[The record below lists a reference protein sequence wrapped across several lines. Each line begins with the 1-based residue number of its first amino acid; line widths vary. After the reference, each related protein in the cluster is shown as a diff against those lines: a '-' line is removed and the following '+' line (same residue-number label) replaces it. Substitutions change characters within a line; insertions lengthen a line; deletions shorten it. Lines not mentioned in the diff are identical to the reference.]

1 MKIVLISTYELGRQ
15 PFGLVSPAAWLR
27 RRGHEV
33 TCLDLTRQ
41 ELDALAVGSAELIA
55 IYLPMHTATR
65 LACKLIPSLRVQNPG
80 AHICCYGLYAP
91 MNAEYLRSLG
101 VGTILGGEFEGGL
114 VRLAERLSCAEKND
128 KIFPQGLKHLEA
140 GRSMSEPFEAQDKLK
155 LRPPS
160 ATEKKPQGSED
171 SALRYRGGDALKRAP
186 TTFVAT
192 QSEPMVSME
201 RLTPEKQ
208 GAEKPRGSE
217 DSALRYRGGDAL
229 KRTPTTFVGTQ
240 VEPIVSLER
249 LEFEVPDRTGLA
261 PIAQYAHLVVPG
273 GGYRVVGSTEASR
286 GCKHLCRHC
295 PIVPVYNGVFR
306 IVAQDV
312 VLADVRQQ
320 VAAGAQ
326 HISFGDPDFF
336 NGIRHAMELV
346 EAFHAEFPGIT
357 YDVTIKIEHLRKQEK
372 HLARLRDTGCLFV
385 ISAVESVNEEILER
399 LDKGHTRED
408 FLYVARKFRELGMT
422 LHPTFVPFTPW
433 TTMEGYLELLRV
445 LAAAE
450 LIGNVAPI
458 QLGIRLLI
466 PKGSRLLE
474 LEEVRR
480 GVGAFDAE
488 SLVYPW
494 RNTDARVDA
503 LSDTVQ
509 SIAAEADRK
518 KESRVAAFARIWESA
533 HAAAGVVAPELRVTE
548 GCGVPFLSEPWYCC
562 AEPTRDQLVAIG
574 GAAVARA
581 PEKVVAA
588 DGFV

>member
-1 MKIVLISTYELGRQ
+1 MTMKIVLISTYELGRQ

-27 RRGHEV
+27 KRGHAV
-33 TCLDLTRQ
+33 TCFDLTRQ
-41 ELDALAVGSAELIA
+41 ELDARAVGSAELVA

-65 LACKLIPSLRVQNPG
+65 LACKLIPSLREQNGG

-91 MNAEYLRSLG
+91 MNAKYLQSLG
-101 VGTILGGEFEGGL
+101 VETILGGEFEGGL
-114 VRLAERLSCAEKND
+114 VRLAEQLAATRSRH
-128 KIFPQGLKHLEA
+128 GEA
-140 GRSMSEPFEAQDKLK
+140 ARVEDGKKAPGPE
-155 LRPPS
+155 
-160 ATEKKPQGSED
+160 KPQGYED
-171 SALRYRGGDALKRAP
+171 SALRYRDRDALKRIP
-186 TTFVAT
+186 TTLVASQT
-192 QSEPMVSME
+192 EPM
-201 RLTPEKQ
+201 
-208 GAEKPRGSE
+208 
-217 DSALRYRGGDAL
+217 
-229 KRTPTTFVGTQ
+229 
-240 VEPIVSLER
+240 ISLER
-249 LEFEVPDRTGLA
+249 LKFEVPDRTGLA
-261 PIAQYAHLVVPG
+261 PIAKYAHLIVPG
-273 GGYRVVGSTEASR
+273 DGYRLVGSTESSR

-306 IVAQDV
+306 IVEREV

-346 EAFHAEFPGIT
+346 
-357 YDVTIKIEHLRKQEK
+357 
-372 HLARLRDTGCLFV
+372 
-385 ISAVESVNEEILER
+385 NEEILER

-408 FLYVARKFRELGMT
+408 FLYVARKFRDLGMT

-474 LEEVRR
+474 LKEVRR

-494 RNTDARVDA
+494 WNTDARLDA

>member
-27 RRGHEV
+27 KRGHAV
-33 TCLDLTRQ
+33 TCFDLTRQ
-41 ELDALAVGSAELIA
+41 ELDARAVGSAELVA

-65 LACKLIPSLRVQNPG
+65 LACKLIPSLREQNGG

-91 MNAEYLRSLG
+91 MNAEYLESLG

-114 VRLAERLSCAEKND
+114 VRLAEQLAATRSRH
-128 KIFPQGLKHLEA
+128 GEA
-140 GRSMSEPFEAQDKLK
+140 ARVENGKKAPGPE
-155 LRPPS
+155 
-160 ATEKKPQGSED
+160 KPQGYED
-171 SALRYRGGDALKRAP
+171 SALRYRDRDALKRIP
-186 TTFVAT
+186 TTRVASQT
-192 QSEPMVSME
+192 EPM
-201 RLTPEKQ
+201 
-208 GAEKPRGSE
+208 
-217 DSALRYRGGDAL
+217 
-229 KRTPTTFVGTQ
+229 
-240 VEPIVSLER
+240 ISLER
-249 LEFEVPDRTGLA
+249 LKLEVPDRTGLA
-261 PIAQYAHLVVPG
+261 PIAKYAHLIVPG
-273 GGYRVVGSTEASR
+273 DGYRLMGSTESSR

-306 IVAQDV
+306 IVEREV
-312 VLADVRQQ
+312 VLADLRQQ
-320 VAAGAQ
+320 EQ
-326 HISFGDPDFF
+326 
-336 NGIRHAMELV
+336 
-346 EAFHAEFPGIT
+346 
-357 YDVTIKIEHLRKQEK
+357 

>member
-27 RRGHEV
+27 NRGHAV
-33 TCLDLTRQ
+33 ACFDLTRQ
-41 ELDALAVGSAELIA
+41 ELDSGAVRSAELMA

-65 LACKLIPSLRVQNPG
+65 LACKLIPSLREQNAG

-114 VRLAERLSCAEKND
+114 VQLAEGLEVKGKGG
-128 KIFPQGLKHLEA
+128 KIFPQGLKPSET
-140 GRSMSEPFEAQDKLK
+140 GRSMSELK

-171 SALRYRGGDALKRAP
+171 SALRYMGGDAPFEAQGKLKRAP
-186 TTFVAT
+186 TTFVDQA
-192 QSEPMVSME
+192 EPV
-201 RLTPEKQ
+201 
-208 GAEKPRGSE
+208 
-217 DSALRYRGGDAL
+217 
-229 KRTPTTFVGTQ
+229 
-240 VEPIVSLER
+240 ISLER
-249 LEFEVPDRTGLA
+249 LKFEVPDRAGLA
-261 PIAQYAHLVVPG
+261 PIAKYAHLIVPG
-273 GGYRVVGSTEASR
+273 NEFRVVGSTEASR

-295 PIVPVYNGVFR
+295 PIVPVYKGVFR
-306 IVAQDV
+306 IVDRDV

-346 EAFHAEFPGIT
+346 EAFHYEFPGIT
-357 YDVTIKIEHLRKQEK
+357 YDVTIKIEHLRKQER
-372 HLARLRDTGCLFV
+372 HLVRLRDTGCLFV
-385 ISAVESVNEEILER
+385 ISAVESVDDGILER

-408 FLYVARKFRELGMT
+408 FLCVVRKFRELGMT

-433 TTMEGYLELLRV
+433 TTMEGYLKLLRV
-445 LAAAE
+445 VAAAE
-450 LIGNVAPI
+450 LIENVAPI
-458 QLGIRLLI
+458 QVGIRLLI
-466 PKGSRLLE
+466 PEGSRLLE
-474 LEEVRR
+474 LEDVR
-480 GVGAFDAE
+480 GMVEAFDPE

-494 RNTDARVDA
+494 RNADGRVDA
-503 LSDTVQ
+503 LSETVQ

-518 KESRVAAFARIWESA
+518 KESRAAAFARIWEAA
-533 HAAAGVVAPELRVTE
+533 HAAAGQVAPELRVRE
-548 GCGVPFLSEPWYCC
+548 ARAVPFLSEPWYCC
-562 AEPTRDQLVAIG
+562 AEPTGDQFVAIG
-574 GAAVARA
+574 GAAAARA
-581 PEKVVAA
+581 PEKVAAA

>member
-27 RRGHEV
+27 GRGHAV
-33 TCLDLTRQ
+33 ACFDLTRQ
-41 ELDALAVGSAELIA
+41 QLDAAPVRRAELIA

-65 LACKLIPSLRVQNPG
+65 LACKLIPSLLAQNPG
-80 AHICCYGLYAP
+80 VHVCCYGLYAP

-101 VGTILGGEFEGGL
+101 VGTILGGEFEGEL
-114 VRLAERLSCAEKND
+114 VRLAERL
-128 KIFPQGLKHLEA
+128 GA
-140 GRSMSEPFEAQDKLK
+140 GRARAQSPQILNTV
-155 LRPPS
+155 PS
-160 ATEKKPQGSED
+160 RGAACCTPTATSQI
-171 SALRYRGGDALKRAP
+171 
-186 TTFVAT
+186 
-192 QSEPMVSME
+192 EPM
-201 RLTPEKQ
+201 
-208 GAEKPRGSE
+208 
-217 DSALRYRGGDAL
+217 
-229 KRTPTTFVGTQ
+229 
-240 VEPIVSLER
+240 ISLER
-249 LEFEVPDRTGLA
+249 LRFEVPDRGGLA
-261 PIAQYAHLVVPG
+261 PIAQYAHLVLPG

-306 IVAQDV
+306 IVERDV

-336 NGIRHAMELV
+336 NGIRHAMEVV
-346 EAFHAEFPGIT
+346 EAFHREFPTVT
-357 YDVTIKIEHLRKQEK
+357 YDVTIKIEHLRKHEQ

-385 ISAVESVNEEILER
+385 ISAVESVDDGILER

-408 FLYVARKFRELGMT
+408 FLYVARKFREMGMT

-433 TTMEGYLELLRV
+433 TSMEGYLDLFQV
-445 LAAAE
+445 LAAEE
-450 LIGNVAPI
+450 LIENVAPI

-466 PKGSRLLE
+466 PAGSRLLE
-474 LEEVRR
+474 LEDVRSR
-480 GVGAFDAE
+480 VGAFDAE

-494 RNTDARVDA
+494 RNADGRVDL
-503 LSDTVQ
+503 LSETVQ

-518 KESRVAAFARIWESA
+518 KESRGAAFSRIWDAA
-533 HAAAGVVAPELRVTE
+533 HLAAGIEAPELRVKE
-548 GCGVPFLSEPWYCC
+548 ERGVPFLSEPWYCC

-574 GAAVARA
+574 GAAVQTQPERA
-581 PEKVVAA
+581 VTA